1 MDSRPN
7 KKYKSDRTVPRSTRF
22 REGRRSREAELT
34 KSETDSD
41 SSSTLNQEMM
51 VDISNFGISLDL
63 NTQGNIANMEIEQ
76 TESSD
81 ETDSSS
87 ELDQHTLE
95 SREFANL
102 QPCTDEYS
110 VRFTE
115 NNVEQTEATMETT
128 YSYIKWDYLRL
139 AFIRKVVDDNISE
152 DGEMDVS

>member
-1 MDSRPN
+1 MKTVWKD
-7 KKYKSDRTVPRSTRF
+7 KFFKY
-22 REGRRSREAELT
+22 LT
-34 KSETDSD
+34 ILQKSETDWD

-81 ETDSSS
+81 ETDSSL
-87 ELDQHTLE
+87 ELDQHKLE

-110 VRFTE
+110 V
-115 NNVEQTEATMETT
+115 
-128 YSYIKWDYLRL
+128 
-139 AFIRKVVDDNISE
+139 
-152 DGEMDVS
+152 VSWKHLS